1 MCFWWMAAGWRR
13 EARGGLRKTDKSSFI
28 TGQALMVDGGLTI
41 QLQDPLAFHME
52 QTLRER
58 GWQW

>member
-1 MCFWWMAAGWRR
+1 MCCWWMEAGRRR
-13 EARGGLRKTDKSSFI
+13 EARGGLRKMDESSFI